1 VGAALSAYLAG
12 ADNFAELAAQP
23 FMPLPSFWS
32 DQYDMKIQGFGMPG
46 LADRSELVA
55 GELSSEL
62 VMGYFRGDI
71 LIGVVG
77 IGMTAEVMKFRKELV
92 S

>member
-1 VGAALSAYLAG
+1 M
-12 ADNFAELAAQP
+12 ADAENFAELVATP

-46 LADRSELVA
+46 LADRYELVA
-55 GELSSEL
+55 GELSDEL
-62 VMGYFRGDI
+62 VMGYFRGEI

-77 IGMTAEVMKFRKELV
+77 IGMTSEVMKYRKELI